1 MYYDY
6 EIKNDKLL
14 REAYQNNSYNQLDES
29 SVWDGVKTVGGYVGK
44 GARGIGRGL
53 YRLSPWF
60 TPLEFLPGGLVY
72 DGTQG
77 AYDFMKPATDGT
89 DYREMAPD
97 PRYYVNP
104 NQPID
109 SGGGQFSPIG

>member
-14 REAYQNNSYNQLDES
+14 REAYQNNFYNQLDEDI
-29 SVWDGVKTVGGYVGK
+29 VPKRVKDAV
-44 GARGIGRGL
+44 RWFGRGL
-53 YRLSPWF
+53 QRVSPF
-60 TPLEFLPGGLVY
+60 LVPLEFLPGGLVY

-89 DYREMAPD
+89 DYREMTPD
-97 PRYYVNP
+97 PRYYINP

-109 SGGGQFSPIG
+109 SGGGQFSPLI